1 MCSLRRGTG
10 TGTGTGRASVR
21 TLDFQARRKLVLIAT
36 VSILGVLGIALGL
49 IPLVQSLQPNA
60 RAIAALPRVSM
71 PDLAPGDYARVKTS
85 MRFNQMD
92 IEVLFI
98 RRHNGQL
105 DTWTLYTKGGLVVL
119 PEYPFWGLGSDLCRD
134 FGPDSQMQTIEC
146 KDESLSEARKRYL
159 RWSLDGEVISEAHWL
174 PRMLKAKGTIREGD
188 FVLNHPG
195 DAERQ

>member
-1 MCSLRRGTG
+1 M
-10 TGTGTGRASVR
+10 R

-119 PEYPFWGLGSDLCRD
+119 PEYPFWGFGNDLCRD
-134 FGPDSQMQTIEC
+134 FGPDSQMQTIES

-159 RWSLDGEVISEAHWL
+159 RWSLDGEVISEAHRL